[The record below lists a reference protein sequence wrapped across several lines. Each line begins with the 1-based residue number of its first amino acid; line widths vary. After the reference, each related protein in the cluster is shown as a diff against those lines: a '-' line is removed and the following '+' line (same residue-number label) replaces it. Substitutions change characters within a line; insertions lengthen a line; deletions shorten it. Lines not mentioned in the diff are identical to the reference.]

1 MFLPI
6 QDVTLGEDEES
17 WQATGLHELASSKQV
32 WAGKS
37 PMRSRFYPGKQL
49 QLRSHQPVPLEPMPR
64 QLTH

>member
-37 PMRSRFYPGKQL
+37 PMRSRFYPGK
-49 QLRSHQPVPLEPMPR
+49 
-64 QLTH
+64 